1 LTLFPLGSCIPTG
14 AFGVISQDRG
24 GTMEQHAT
32 KVESSADDLR
42 IEILADDMQLLD
54 HPIIGNN

>member
-1 LTLFPLGSCIPTG
+1 
-14 AFGVISQDRG
+14 
-24 GTMEQHAT
+24 MEQHAT